1 MAGSMRMERVARR
14 VQMALAE
21 VLIEGLKD
29 PRYSPVTVTH
39 VRVSPDLRQAD
50 VRFMPLG
57 QQGDAEEIQS
67 VLNAA
72 SGYLQ
77 REVGRRVRL
86 KFTPKFRFHIDVQG
100 EEAEAAVQGD
110 VVQQR
115 VPRRGDGHEERGQ
128 AHAA

>member
-1 MAGSMRMERVARR
+1 MPPIMAGSMRMERGARQ

-21 VLIEGLKD
+21 VLILGLKD
-29 PRYSPVTVTH
+29 PRYLPVTVTH

-57 QQGDAEEIQS
+57 QQGDADEICG

-77 REVGRRVRL
+77 RQVGRRIRM
-86 KFTPKFRFHIDVQG
+86 KFTPRFRFHVDTQG
-100 EEAEAAVQGD
+100 EEAMHMQSLLSSIRETLG
-110 VVQQR
+110 
-115 VPRRGDGHEERGQ
+115 EE
-128 AHAA
+128 